1 MSLKISVDFTNVKE
15 SSGFNPK
22 RMEAGDYLAEIVSV
36 TKDKSK
42 AGSEMLI
49 FAFQLQEHKSAV
61 YPYYIVLDDKSLWKL
76 RNILV
81 ALGKKAPKGKA
92 SIDVERLVGSTLGVA
107 LEDDE
112 YEGKEKSVIDS
123 IFAASE
129 IAGDPS
135 APAADEDE
143 DSADVE
149 TGEDEDLDELDL

>member
-42 AGSEMLI
+42 AGSEMLV

-92 SIDVERLVGSTLGVA
+92 SIDVERLVGSTLGVS

-123 IFAASE
+123 IFSANEIQGDADAA
-129 IAGDPS
+129 P
-135 APAADEDE
+135 ADEDE
-143 DSADVE
+143 TSDDEE
-149 TGEDEDLDELDL
+149 TNEEEDLDELDL

>member
-36 TKDKSK
+36 TQDKSK
-42 AGSEMLI
+42 AGSPMLV
-49 FAFQLQEHKSAV
+49 FGFQLKEHKSAV

-92 SIDVERLVGSTLGVA
+92 NIDVERLVGSTLGIA

-123 IFAASE
+123 IFAASDLADDQGV
-129 IAGDPS
+129 AGEDDDD
-135 APAADEDE
+135 AD
-143 DSADVE
+143 DSKEE
-149 TGEDEDLDELDL
+149 TEDEDLDELDL

>member
-1 MSLKISVDFTNVKE
+1 M
-15 SSGFNPK
+15 
-22 RMEAGDYLAEIVSV
+22 
-36 TKDKSK
+36 
-42 AGSEMLI
+42 
-49 FAFQLQEHKSAV
+49 
-61 YPYYIVLDDKSLWKL
+61 
-76 RNILV
+76 

-92 SIDVERLVGSTLGVA
+92 SIDVERLVGSTLGVS

>member
-42 AGSEMLI
+42 AGSEMLV

-92 SIDVERLVGSTLGVA
+92 SIDVERLVGSTLGVS

-123 IFAASE
+123 IFSANEIQGDATAA
-129 IAGDPS
+129 P
-135 APAADEDE
+135 ADEDE
-143 DSADVE
+143 TSDDEE
-149 TGEDEDLDELDL
+149 TGEEEDLDELDL